1 MRLDVAQI
9 SQVKGASLSAEGTVD
24 LPEELA
30 PGLTTEG
37 PAEVRVTVTNT
48 GRFLHAEGRIDL
60 RIRAACV
67 RCLDQYELDLSIP
80 LVEDYLEEMKTAPAD
95 AEKEFFLYSG
105 TVLELD
111 PAVATSVFLALPMKP
126 LCREDCPGLCPH
138 CGHNL
143 KLGPCACLAEVDR
156 PGPLD

>member
-1 MRLDVAQI
+1 MRVDITSINQT
-9 SQVKGASLSAEGTVD
+9 KGASLFAEGKVD

-30 PGLTTEG
+30 PGLVSEG
-37 PAEVRVTVTNT
+37 PAAVRVTVTNT
-48 GRFLHAEGRIDL
+48 GRFLHAEGQVDL

-67 RCLDQYELDLSIP
+67 RCLDEYELALSIP
-80 LVEDYLEEMKTAPAD
+80 LAEDYLEETKTPPAD
-95 AEKEFFLYSG
+95 PEQEFFLYSG
-105 TVLELD
+105 TVIELD
-111 PAVATSVFLALPMKP
+111 PAVTACVFLALPMKT

-143 KLGPCACLAEVDR
+143 KLGPCACLAEGDR